1 MVKNRAPASIQIT
14 SEQLIRESNERQS
27 LAPSTVIANAV
38 NDAEEYQSSLRSRRK
53 GFEDDIRRQ
62 REHIGTWIKYA
73 RFEEESKDLERSRS
87 VYERALEVDFR
98 GALLWQKYAE
108 FEMRNEFVN
117 RARNVWDR
125 ATLLLPR
132 VDQLWYKYTYME
144 EAVGDMPK
152 CRAVFDRWMAWCP
165 DDNAWLSYARFES
178 RCGTNRLATDVLDRY
193 VSQYP
198 SGKAFLKFAR
208 WAEHDAKDVRLSRD
222 VYERALVELP
232 PESVTPKV
240 FLHFA
245 NFEERHG
252 EHDRARIIYRHAVD
266 LFKLGGESDKKKKK
280 KGGEGEGGA
289 AADADADADDKDDDK
304 REALYS
310 AYVSFEKKFGSKDGV
325 ENLVLT
331 KQRAELRAKVSADP
345 TDYDSWFE
353 WARLEESGG
362 GSSSPREIRDVYE
375 RAVSN
380 VPPASDK
387 AYWRR
392 YIYLWINY
400 ALWEELEAGDA
411 TRASEV
417 WKACLALIPHA
428 KFSFS
433 KVWVMAAK
441 NAVRRQDLKAARST
455 LGRAIGVHG
464 KETIFKEYIAL
475 ELALGEVDRC
485 RTLYGKYLEAYPH
498 NCEAW
503 KKYAALEKGVGET
516 ERCRALLELAIA
528 QPALDMPEQLWKA
541 FIDFEIEEGEGD
553 NARRLFK
560 RLLDKT
566 GHVKVWISYAQF
578 EGSEVGAGMDTCRE
592 VFQRA
597 YDKLK
602 EEDLK
607 EERVLLLDAWR
618 ALEKKVGKADKI
630 AAVDAMLPRRIKKK
644 RMRTDPETGAELGW
658 EEYYDYAFPDDKKAG
673 SNLKLLEMAA
683 KWKAQKRKAEE
694 EASA

>member
-1 MVKNRAPASIQIT
+1 MKNRAPASIQIT
-14 SEQLIRESNERQS
+14 AEQLIREANERQAI
-27 LAPSTVIANAV
+27 APAV
-38 NDAEEYQSSLRSRRK
+38 VTNKISDSEEYQSQLRARRK
-53 GFEDDIRRQ
+53 QFEDEIRRQ
-62 REHIGTWIKYA
+62 REHLGTWVKYA
-73 RFEEESKDLERSRS
+73 RFEEESKELERARS
-87 VYERALEVDFR
+87 VFERALEVDHR
-98 GALLWQKYAE
+98 GGLLWQKYAE

-125 ATLLLPR
+125 AVSLLPR
-132 VDQLWYKYTYME
+132 MDQLWYKYTYME
-144 EAVGDMPK
+144 EACGDAPK

-165 DDNAWLSYARFES
+165 DDNAWLSYARFEQ
-178 RCGTNRLATDVLDRY
+178 RCGTTAQARDVLDRY
-193 VSQYP
+193 VTQYP
-198 SGKAFLKFAR
+198 SAKAFLKFAR
-208 WAEHDAKDVRLSRD
+208 WAEHDAKDVPLARE
-222 VYERALVELP
+222 VYERALAELP
-232 PESVTPKV
+232 AECVTPKV
-240 FLHFA
+240 FMHFA
-245 NFEERHG
+245 TFEERHG
-252 EHDRARIIYRHAVD
+252 EHERARIIYRHAVD
-266 LFKLGGESDKKKKK
+266 LFKLGTSETRRR
-280 KGGEGEGGA
+280 KGDDDNKGDNDN
-289 AADADADADDKDDDK
+289 DADDDK

-310 AYVSFEKKFGSKDGV
+310 AYVSFEKKFGTKDGV

-331 KQRAELRAKVSADP
+331 KQRAELRAKVAADP

-362 GSSSPREIRDVYE
+362 SPREVRDVYE
-375 RAVSN
+375 RAVAN
-380 VPPASDK
+380 VPPGADK

-400 ALWEELEAGDA
+400 ALYEELDA
-411 TRASEV
+411 TDADRAWEV
-417 WKACLALIPHA
+417 WRACLAIVPHA

-433 KVWVMAAK
+433 KIWVMAAK
-441 NAVRRQDLKAARST
+441 NAVRRRDLKAARST

-464 KETIFKEYIAL
+464 KEAIFKEYIAL

-503 KKYAALEKGVGET
+503 KKYASLEKSVGET
-516 ERCRALLELAIA
+516 ERCRALLELAVA

-541 FIDFEIEEGEGD
+541 FIDFEIEEGEGE

-560 RLLDKT
+560 RLLEKT
-566 GHVKVWISYAQF
+566 GHVKVWISFAQF
-578 EGSEVGAGMDTCRE
+578 EGSEIGGGMDVCRD
-592 VFQRA
+592 VFQKA

-618 ALEKKVGKADKI
+618 VTEKKVGQADKI
-630 AAVDAMLPRRIKKK
+630 AAVEAMLPRRIKKK
-644 RMRTDPETGAELGW
+644 RMRTDPTTGEELGW

-694 EASA
+694 EGGGV